1 MARHRWNCPGYVACC
16 CLLGMYLY
24 KNFGNELS
32 LWRDL
37 KKLIGNMTNDVGLWK
52 GPRNTPNSYVTDSTH
67 GYIKQQE
74 KKQVDNEVRQVMVF
88 LSCTTFAR
96 AYDFLT
102 GP

>member
-1 MARHRWNCPGYVACC
+1 
-16 CLLGMYLY
+16 
-24 KNFGNELS
+24 
-32 LWRDL
+32 
-37 KKLIGNMTNDVGLWK
+37 MTNDVGLWK
-52 GPRNTPNSYVTDSTH
+52 GPRNTPNLYVTDSTH